1 MQATSN
7 RVKRLHSALRRRAF
21 ERIQS
26 LLDAFCERSR
36 ALLVPDECG
45 TLARAL
51 RQAGKW
57 DTVDLSPELRALWCK
72 LLADD
77 ECRRAWLAIE
87 KLARTD
93 GDGSMAHFRE
103 RVEQPRQ

>member
-7 RVKRLHSALRRRAF
+7 RVKHLHSALRRRAF

-26 LLDAFCERSR
+26 LLDTFCERSR

-45 TLARAL
+45 ALARTL

-57 DTVDLSPELRALWCK
+57 DAVDLSPELCALWCT
-72 LLADD
+72 LFADD
-77 ECRRAWLAIE
+77 ECRRAWLTIE

-93 GDGSMAHFRE
+93 GDGSMARFRE
-103 RVEQPRQ
+103 RVEQAR